1 MTTIAYD
8 GRSIAADTLDVVGT
22 ETAPFPGVKLYPCS
36 IPVSIGTGVRQCKE
50 DPTQRVIVGTS
61 GCPAHSRRQLNHYVN
76 APRCLGQPMTSLAD
90 VDGSLIVVHLDVD
103 DGTGKC
109 AAYLVDR
116 MGTITP
122 ITGRLMA
129 IGSGQDYAMGAMAA
143 GKSAPQAV
151 EIAGHFDIYTS
162 GLSSM
167 CLPAPCSEKL
177 GNMTFPFYLD

>member
-8 GRSIAADTLDVVGT
+8 GKNIAADSLDVVGT
-22 ETAPFPGVKLYPCS
+22 EAAPFPGVKLYPCS
-36 IPVSIGTGVRQCKE
+36 IPAVIGTGVGQCKE
-50 DPTQRVIVGTS
+50 DPKQRVIVGTS

-76 APRCLGQPMTSLAD
+76 APRCLGQPMTSLAE

-109 AAYLVDR
+109 VAYLVDR

-122 ITGRLMA
+122 ITGALMA

-143 GKSAPQAV
+143 GKSAAQAV
-151 EIAGHFDIYTS
+151 EIAGRFDIYTS
-162 GLSSM
+162 GLVTINLS
-167 CLPAPCSEKL
+167 APR
-177 GNMTFPFYLD
+177 GRMGGMAFPFYLD